1 MNKELLFNAISNLK
15 SIRRDTL
22 TKHIKDEVLF
32 WSVGLFGL
40 IIGFVAGLNI
50 SRFLLDL
57 NDGDLMHVLT
67 SLLYPGVVGA
77 TLFAFSK
84 FDFMREIEKK
94 MPQRKIDLCEYDFCI
109 KKLELILSGKTIQD
123 NEYRHIY
130 VHLKEKY
137 NFDLERIVTI
147 AEATG
152 ISSTKNEGFF
162 VMPYEIAKKINKIK
176 NN

>member
-1 MNKELLFNAISNLK
+1 MNKELLSNAIASLK
-15 SIRRDTL
+15 AMRKDIR
-22 TKHIKDEVLF
+22 TKHLKDSIVF
-32 WSVGLFGL
+32 CSVALFGL
-40 IIGFVAGLNI
+40 VIGFIAGINI
-50 SRFLLDL
+50 YRFFDNLD
-57 NDGDLMHVLT
+57 MHILA
-67 SLLYPGVVGA
+67 SLVGYGAVGA
-77 TLFAFSK
+77 TLFAFGK
-84 FDFMREIEKK
+84 FDFMKEIEKK

-162 VMPYEIAKKINKIK
+162 VMPHEIAKKINKIK